1 MYTDY
6 ADYSYLATDYADYAD
21 FASEYATMAAD
32 EYAVVGGAMAGA
44 FAGVA
49 MVMSVVALIVGVLT
63 IIANWKIFTKAGQK
77 GWKCLIPIYNNVV
90 LFRIA
95 GLSPWLVLVYFASI
109 IPVVGWIAVLGV
121 TIYLMYNLSKAFGKD
136 GAFTVGLVLLN
147 TIFMMILGFGKAE
160 YQLNKGEE
168 VTE

>member
-1 MYTDY
+1 MYT
-6 ADYSYLATDYADYAD
+6 DYSYLATDYADL
-21 FASEYATMAAD
+21 ASEYATMAAD
-32 EYAVVGGAMAGA
+32 EYAVVGGAMLGA
-44 FAGVA
+44 FAGIA
-49 MVMSVVALIVGVLT
+49 MIMSIVALIVGVLT

-77 GWKCLIPIYNNVV
+77 GWKCLIPIYNSVV
-90 LFRIA
+90 LFKIA

-121 TIYLMYNLSKAFGKD
+121 TIYLMHNLSKAFGKD

-147 TIFMMILGFGKAE
+147 TIFVLILGLGKAE
-160 YQLNKGEE
+160 HQLNKSEE

>member
-6 ADYSYLATDYADYAD
+6 SYLTTDYADYAD

-44 FAGVA
+44 FAGIA
-49 MVMSVVALIVGVLT
+49 MVVSVVALIVGVLT
-63 IIANWKIFTKAGQK
+63 IIASWKIFTKAGQK
-77 GWKCLIPIYNNVV
+77 GWKCLIPIYNNVI

-95 GLSPWLVLVYFASI
+95 GLSPWLILVYFASI

-121 TIYLMYNLSKAFGKD
+121 TIYLMHNLSKAFGKD

-160 YQLNKGEE
+160 YQLNKNE